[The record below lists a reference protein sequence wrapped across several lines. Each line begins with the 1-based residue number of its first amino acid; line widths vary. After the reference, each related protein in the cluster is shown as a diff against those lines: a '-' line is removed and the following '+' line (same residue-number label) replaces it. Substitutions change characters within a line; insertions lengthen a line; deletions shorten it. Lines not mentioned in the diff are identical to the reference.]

1 MKLRDLFGMCLQN
14 LRRRKLRTFLTMLGV
29 VIGCCSIVIMVSI
42 GVGMGETQEKLL
54 SEMGDL
60 TLITVMPKGSG
71 KNAVKIYDGTL
82 QDIRSMKGVVLA
94 SPKLESYDYSIQMST
109 GALDRYVASWGTVVG
124 MTPDAA
130 EKLGYT
136 LKAGRYPA
144 PNASDEVL
152 VGEYFAY
159 SFADTKRPDGYNM
172 IDYWVTDA
180 GGNLPNP
187 YFDPLNAQIK
197 LQIGSAEENGKT
209 ASKTFKVVGVL
220 KEDYSKGYE
229 TSQGLILDVNAQQNL
244 IKEFNR
250 LSGKK
255 TDQQQ
260 TYSTAIVKVDS
271 IDRVASVEG
280 KIQDLGFTTDSM
292 ESIRKPIEK
301 DARQKQLIFG
311 GLGAIALL
319 VAALG
324 ITNTMI
330 MSITERTR
338 EIGIMKALG
347 CYTGNIRSL
356 FLMEAGS
363 IGLLGGLFGVLL
375 SEIISVIMNLVSA
388 KERVHDLASAWEVLG
403 EYGGR
408 MSVIPPWL
416 LLFAVGFSIL
426 IGLVSGYYPASK
438 AVRIPALE
446 AIKYE

>member
-1 MKLRDLFGMCLQN
+1 M
-14 LRRRKLRTFLTMLGV
+14 
-29 VIGCCSIVIMVSI
+29 
-42 GVGMGETQEKLL
+42 
-54 SEMGDL
+54 
-60 TLITVMPKGSG
+60 
-71 KNAVKIYDGTL
+71 
-82 QDIRSMKGVVLA
+82 
-94 SPKLESYDYSIQMST
+94 
-109 GALDRYVASWGTVVG
+109 
-124 MTPDAA
+124 
-130 EKLGYT
+130 
-136 LKAGRYPA
+136 
-144 PNASDEVL
+144 
-152 VGEYFAY
+152 
-159 SFADTKRPDGYNM
+159 
-172 IDYWVTDA
+172 TDA

-388 KERVHDLASAWEVLG
+388 KEKVHDLASAWEVLG